1 MHVVRERT
9 LFQFALCVKG
19 LLVTTSFVIFAMTV
33 RAQGAQPP
41 QADPAAANPGNSA
54 PTDVTNQSNNV
65 LSPLPQLLL
74 QNFFMPSLSEFPGRK
89 GDEALLRFY
98 WPFRVSGVQNM
109 FRIYQPILTEPL
121 FPHGRNAGLGDTFM
135 FDLVLHKLGKFTVGA
150 GPLLVI
156 PSAGH
161 SNMGD
166 GKWQAG
172 VAGSVVTNRSW
183 GLVGTII
190 TYSHSFSGHGSG
202 RPPTQLLGVEPFA
215 FYNLNKKGWYL
226 RSSGI
231 WNIDYGHHR
240 SVIPIGFGI
249 GKVTK
254 LRSGIVMN
262 LNIEPERAV
271 HHTGPGQPIWQ
282 ILTAATFQFPERA
295 KPTTHH

>member
-89 GDEALLRFY
+89 GDEVLLRFY

-121 FPHGRNAGLGDTFM
+121 FPH
-135 FDLVLHKLGKFTVGA
+135 
-150 GPLLVI
+150 
-156 PSAGH
+156 
-161 SNMGD
+161 
-166 GKWQAG
+166 
-172 VAGSVVTNRSW
+172 
-183 GLVGTII
+183 
-190 TYSHSFSGHGSG
+190 
-202 RPPTQLLGVEPFA
+202 
-215 FYNLNKKGWYL
+215 
-226 RSSGI
+226 
-231 WNIDYGHHR
+231 
-240 SVIPIGFGI
+240 
-249 GKVTK
+249 
-254 LRSGIVMN
+254 
-262 LNIEPERAV
+262 
-271 HHTGPGQPIWQ
+271 
-282 ILTAATFQFPERA
+282 
-295 KPTTHH
+295 